1 MNKEEII
8 MYKLDM
14 IYEQLFN
21 IQYKID
27 KIENKKRM
35 EEAEAS
41 KRLAE
46 REIEE
51 IKYLEND
58 YWNAKDC
65 KMREFRELDRMCEK
79 EME

>member
-8 MYKLDM
+8 MFKLDM

-27 KIENKKRM
+27 KIENEKRKQ
-35 EEAEAS
+35 EAEAS

-46 REIEE
+46 NE
-51 IKYLEND
+51 IKQIEYCEND
-58 YWNAKDC
+58 YWTAKEH
-65 KMREFRELDRMCEK
+65 KMKEFRELNKMCEK
-79 EME
+79 EMK